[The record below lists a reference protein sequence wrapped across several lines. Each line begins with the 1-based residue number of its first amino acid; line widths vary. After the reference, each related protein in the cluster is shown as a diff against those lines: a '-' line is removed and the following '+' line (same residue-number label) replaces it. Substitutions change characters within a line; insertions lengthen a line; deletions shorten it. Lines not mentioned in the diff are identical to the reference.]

1 MTVPRSRMVGSY
13 GMFHFLRSGQT
24 SFRRDG
30 TILHSPQ
37 QCVRVW
43 ALLLL
48 VCIVFVFVF
57 KSY

>member
-1 MTVPRSRMVGSY
+1 MVGSY